1 MRWNGRWIGLL
12 VTIVAASG
20 VLCSAGRSLAAEE
33 TNSTI
38 SVEQDRDKTTY
49 VIRGRDKD
57 TQKEETDK
65 AWDMLHHVTVDT
77 RGRHG
82 TGPDNNRRG

>member
-1 MRWNGRWIGLL
+1 

-20 VLCSAGRSLAAEE
+20 VLCPSGRSLAAGE

-38 SVEQDRDKTTY
+38 SVEQDKDKTTY
-49 VIRGRDKD
+49 VIRGSDKD

-65 AWDMLHHVTVDT
+65 VWDMLHHVIVDT

-82 TGPDNNRRG
+82 TGPDNNR